1 MSENSLEMNVCPF
14 CGQYRM
20 MDPDADADV
29 REKCGCDGAKEFQ
42 RRNNAFREKIKA
54 IKLFCGE
61 ECGRLNSQF
70 EVLGDETIALLC
82 DIARGVCFDQI
93 KKVLV
98 TLPDESTLSITGKSV
113 KRTAK
118 IVVEKES

>member
-20 MDPDADADV
+20 TDPQDDI
-29 REKCGCDGAKEFQ
+29 REKCECDGAKEYQ
-42 RRNNAFREKIKA
+42 RRNSAFLAKKEA
-54 IKLFCGE
+54 IRFFCGE
-61 ECGRLNSQF
+61 DCGRINSKF
-70 EVLGDETIALLC
+70 ETLGDETIALLC

-93 KKVLV
+93 GKVSV
-98 TLPDESTLSITGKSV
+98 TLPDESVLAITGKSV

-118 IVVEKES
+118 IVVEKEI

>member
-1 MSENSLEMNVCPF
+1 MNENGLEMKVCPF

-20 MDPDADADV
+20 TDPSDDI
-29 REKCGCDGAKEFQ
+29 REKCECDGAKEYQ
-42 RRNNAFREKIKA
+42 RRVAAFLAKKEA
-54 IKLFCGE
+54 IRFFCGE
-61 ECGRLNSQF
+61 DCGKMNSRF

-93 KKVLV
+93 GKVSV
-98 TLPDESTLSITGKSV
+98 TLPDESTLAITGKSV

-118 IVVEKES
+118 IVVEKQG

>member
-1 MSENSLEMNVCPF
+1 MSENSLEMKVCPF

-20 MDPDADADV
+20 TDPSDDI
-29 REKCGCDGAKEFQ
+29 RERCECDGAKEYQ
-42 RRNNAFREKIKA
+42 RRNSAYLQKKEA
-54 IKLFCGE
+54 IRFFCGDD
-61 ECGRLNSQF
+61 CAKINARF

-82 DIARGVCFDQI
+82 DIARGVCFEQI

-98 TLPDESTLSITGKSV
+98 TLPDESTLSITEKSV

-118 IVVEKES
+118 IVAEKEF

>member
-1 MSENSLEMNVCPF
+1 MSENSLEMKVCPF

-20 MDPDADADV
+20 TDTQDDI
-29 REKCGCDGAKEFQ
+29 REKCECDGAKEYQ
-42 RRNNAFREKIKA
+42 RRNAAFIAKKEA
-54 IKLFCGE
+54 IRFFCGDD
-61 ECGRLNSQF
+61 CAKINARF

-82 DIARGVCFDQI
+82 DIARCVCFDQI

-118 IVVEKES
+118 IVVEKEI

>member
-1 MSENSLEMNVCPF
+1 MSENSMEVKVCPF

-20 MDPDADADV
+20 TDPDADV
-29 REKCGCDGAKEFQ
+29 RERCECDGAKEYQ
-42 RRNNAFREKIKA
+42 RRNTAFMGKKEA
-54 IKLFCGE
+54 IKFFCGE
-61 ECGRLNSQF
+61 DCGRLNSRF

-93 KKVLV
+93 GKVSV

-118 IVVEKES
+118 IVVEKEQ

>member
-1 MSENSLEMNVCPF
+1 MSENSLEMKVCPF

-20 MDPDADADV
+20 TDPDADV
-29 REKCGCDGAKEFQ
+29 REQCECDGAKEYQ
-42 RRNNAFREKIKA
+42 RRNTAFLAKKQA
-54 IKLFCGE
+54 IRFFCGE
-61 ECGRLNSQF
+61 DCGRINPRF

-82 DIARGVCFDQI
+82 DIARGVCFGQI
-93 KKVLV
+93 GKISV
-98 TLPDESTLSITGKSV
+98 TLPDESTLSITGKIT

>member
-1 MSENSLEMNVCPF
+1 MSENSLEMKVCPF
-14 CGQYRM
+14 CGQFRM
-20 MDPDADADV
+20 TDLSDDI
-29 REKCGCDGAKEFQ
+29 REKCECDGAKEYQ
-42 RRNNAFREKIKA
+42 RRNSAFLAKKEA
-54 IKLFCGE
+54 IRFFCGDD
-61 ECGRLNSQF
+61 CAKINARF

-118 IVVEKES
+118 VVVEKEI